1 MLGSWLL
8 LDSTMDTKLAV
19 AKLDEHNFLE
29 RRRDELWYLIAKK
42 LWDPASEGEVDA
54 VLPTRERGSTSP
66 FLWELRHCGLCQR
79 G

>member
-1 MLGSWLL
+1 
-8 LDSTMDTKLAV
+8 MDTKLAV

-54 VLPTRERGSTSP
+54 VLPMR
-66 FLWELRHCGLCQR
+66 
-79 G
+79 